1 MLWFATIHLYLITYS
16 AYIHCYC
23 PYLQTVMVA
32 NLHSSAYYFNLTRTT
47 LEYATWA
54 ANTHN
59 IVKENIVSIQSL
71 AADQV
76 DVEAQKIRYVFGY
89 VYV

>member
-1 MLWFATIHLYLITYS
+1 
-16 AYIHCYC
+16 
-23 PYLQTVMVA
+23 MVA

-59 IVKENIVSIQSL
+59 IVKENIVNMQSL
-71 AADQV
+71 SANQS
-76 DVEAQKIRYVFGY
+76 DVEAQKIRFVGL
-89 VYV
+89 